1 MALVSLGRAIS
12 AYSEIEALTGRP
24 SIAGI
29 LSWGNQGVFMDRKV
43 ALRQILEQNPADP
56 LARYG
61 LAMEHLKEQD
71 YEAALAEFEK
81 LLAASPGYLYAYF
94 HAGQAL
100 EKLGRL
106 EDARNMYERGIQ
118 AASVAADHHARSEL
132 AAALEQLG

>member
-12 AYSEIEALTGRP
+12 AYSEIEAFTGRP

-29 LSWGNQGVFMDRKV
+29 LSWGHEGGMDRKV
-43 ALRQILEQNPADP
+43 ALRQILEENPSDP

-61 LAMEHLKEQD
+61 LAMEHVKEQD
-71 YEAALAEFEK
+71 YQAAVAEFEK
-81 LLAASPGYLYAYF
+81 LLAVSPGYLYAYF

-106 EDARNMYERGIQ
+106 DEARNMYERGIQ
-118 AASVAADHHARSEL
+118 VASAAGDHHARSEL
-132 AAALEQLG
+132 AAALEQIG